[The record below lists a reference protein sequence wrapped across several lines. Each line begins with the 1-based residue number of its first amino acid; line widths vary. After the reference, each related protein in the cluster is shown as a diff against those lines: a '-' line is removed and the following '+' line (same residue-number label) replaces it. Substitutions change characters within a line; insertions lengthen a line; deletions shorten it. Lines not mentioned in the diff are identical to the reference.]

1 MTIPINPLVSR
12 AHAMAE
18 GVLPDCSKPP
28 AFSFFFRR
36 NGCEVGFLFERHEP
50 SFSIV
55 GHRSR
60 IVQRACVQ
68 PNSIGSV
75 APGLLSSDGQEMF
88 PQTSAEELLKQT
100 EVRDLY

>member
-1 MTIPINPLVSR
+1 MAIPESLFSR
-12 AHAMAE
+12 THAMRE
-18 GVLPDCSKPP
+18 VGLSDYSMPP
-28 AFSFFFRR
+28 AFSFFFLR
-36 NGCEVGFLFERHEP
+36 NVCEVGFPSEGHEAP
-50 SFSIV
+50 FSIV